1 MTKGARRPA
10 FRQIFGRDR
19 AGGEQLAERRNTVR
33 QALPFLLGND
43 DDRSPARA
51 GNALRSLFERIVK
64 QLPKLP
70 PRLLS
75 LPAPHKSSCTACTE
89 SGPLP
94 VPVN

>member
-1 MTKGARRPA
+1 MPRRARRRG
-10 FRQIFGRDR
+10 FRQILGRDR
-19 AGGEQLAERRNTVR
+19 AGGQQLAERRYTVR
-33 QALPFLLGND
+33 QARPFLLGND
-43 DDRSPARA
+43 NDRTPGRG

-89 SGPLP
+89 AGPPP